1 MRKEYE
7 IEIKEVLSRVQTI
20 EAESMDDA
28 INKAMELYYSEEIV
42 LDAND
47 MKEVA
52 FEEYK
57 DNVR

>member
-7 IEIKEVLSRVQTI
+7 IQIKQVLSRVQTI
-20 EAESMDDA
+20 ESESIDDA

>member
-42 LDAND
+42 LDANV
-47 MKEVA
+47 MKEVD

>member
-7 IEIKEVLSRVQTI
+7 IEIMEVLSRVETI

-28 INKAMELYYSEEIV
+28 INKAMDLYYSEEII

-47 MKEVA
+47 MKGVT